1 MRIPCR
7 ATIGAV
13 IVAVSAVAS
22 FDDECDRSGG
32 NLLQSFAQARR
43 AEKYAWQSGRGNFPN
58 FAVAEANGPFNLS
71 ETLSWSWHHPKGR
84 FHTLTWGTV
93 LDHQLNVYLS
103 AADGLRKFD
112 VDGQLLWEHHTLPAI
127 LMNAPAI
134 YQGSIFASDTL
145 GGVRALS
152 MSTGKLLWH
161 SNLSMPIGEDNGFTM
176 VHEGVVFTAAGWRD
190 PSPMGPANH
199 MVKALNAS
207 DGQILWTYEPD
218 APVWNFLPLFPDR
231 DTFVFQDM
239 TGRVYRLSLQ
249 GKLLWKAGGKPGTWT
264 DGGAALGNGMVYAVN
279 NNNPPKQLMFHSEH
293 SPGTLS
299 AYDLNGT
306 LKWKITTPRP
316 PNNAPAIGKVQG
328 WSGLSVILPICKQV
342 MQGATCEVQAYDAN
356 TGGLRWVFHGPKQTG
371 PLQAGDFEGM
381 VDRTTS
387 GVRPACLPNGWSAP
401 SISSDGTVFVGNEN
415 GPMFALRDA
424 DGDGRVVG
432 NDEVSSFDAKAAFS
446 GSASPAIGNNLLAVA
461 SCDTLFVFKG

>member
-1 MRIPCR
+1 MLH
-7 ATIGAV
+7 A
-13 IVAVSAVAS
+13 
-22 FDDECDRSGG
+22 F
-32 NLLQSFAQARR
+32 L
-43 AEKYAWQSGRGNFPN
+43 WQ
-58 FAVAEANGPFNLS
+58 
-71 ETLSWSWHHPKGR
+71 TK
-84 FHTLTWGTV
+84 
-93 LDHQLNVYLS
+93 
-103 AADGLRKFD
+103 
-112 VDGQLLWEHHTLPAI
+112 
-127 LMNAPAI
+127 
-134 YQGSIFASDTL
+134 
-145 GGVRALS
+145 
-152 MSTGKLLWH
+152 
-161 SNLSMPIGEDNGFTM
+161 
-176 VHEGVVFTAAGWRD
+176 
-190 PSPMGPANH
+190 
-199 MVKALNAS
+199 
-207 DGQILWTYEPD
+207 
-218 APVWNFLPLFPDR
+218 
-231 DTFVFQDM
+231 
-239 TGRVYRLSLQ
+239 
-249 GKLLWKAGGKPGTWT
+249 
-264 DGGAALGNGMVYAVN
+264 VYAVN

-424 DGDGRVVG
+424 DRDGRVVG